1 MKRKCIL
8 FFICLKSTFFYGQ
21 IESFDLVKNME
32 RGINLGNV
40 LSAPIEGNWAPK
52 VFEQYFIDVKNAGFK
67 NVRIPIDFYGNR
79 TNGSTSSYSKESGT
93 ANSYTGNTSDYTVSE
108 AYLDRVEEVIN
119 WSLNQNLIT
128 VLDFHGSELKSEFLY
143 TFSNAKA
150 EYTNPSSA
158 KRLAD
163 LDKFKAIWLAIANRF
178 KNYSHNLIF
187 EVVNEPYFDVSA
199 TEMNEINSLIINA
212 IRSTGDNNLTRNI
225 IITGGGENSNNAPLQ
240 ISDDIIN
247 SDDYLIAS
255 FHYYQPFSFTSSST
269 ANYNDYTWGTDSE
282 KNTVQNHFNEVQ
294 NWSIT
299 KNIPITLGEFGADN
313 ENGLN
318 YNTGLYGDY
327 GGPINSDR
335 VEYHRYISEQAIN
348 RGFSFSVWDAGNK
361 SNKSIHLRTDN
372 PSTNNSIDNTWV
384 EDVLNA
390 LFSSGSW
397 PLCYGSNE
405 NKIIVNP
412 NFECGIDTNW
422 NLNVFGNASAN
433 YSDALH
439 DSRSGSSAAK
449 IEVNTAESFNKV
461 ILSNIIYA
469 NDLTNKKI
477 TIKAYAKSLE
487 ANTNSF
493 KLRVKSN
500 IDGTVTYTPSNE
512 FQLTNTYPTTPFEF
526 TYTIPAQTESIQ
538 IQIMVGETEGT
549 YYFDDF
555 ETIIEDDSSLSVNTH
570 QSTRESQYSFYPN
583 PTRDYVYVQGG
594 KEKNY
599 TVSLYDIRGK
609 LIRNYKKN
617 SNKIDVRQLKAGI
630 YFLRLMNKNKKHYFS
645 FIKN

>member
-1 MKRKCIL
+1 MVR
-8 FFICLKSTFFYGQ
+8 
-21 IESFDLVKNME
+21 NME

-40 LSAPIEGNWAPK
+40 LSAPLEGNWAPK

-79 TNGSTSSYSKESGT
+79 TNGSTSSYSKEPGT
-93 ANSYTGNTSDYTVSE
+93 ANSYTGSTSDYIVSE
-108 AYLDRVEEVIN
+108 VYLDRVEEVIN

-143 TFSNAKA
+143 TFSSSNA

-163 LDKFKAIWLAIANRF
+163 LDKFKAIWLAVSNRF

-187 EVVNEPYFDVSA
+187 EVVNEPYFEVSA
-199 TEMNEINSLIINA
+199 TEMNEINLLIINA
-212 IRSTGDNNLTRNI
+212 IRSTGENNLTRNI
-225 IITGGGENSNNAPLQ
+225 IITGGGENSNNAPFQ

-269 ANYNDYTWGTDSE
+269 ANYNNYTWGTNSE

-294 NWSIT
+294 NWSIS

-372 PSTNNSIDNTWV
+372 PSTNNSINSTWV

-390 LFSSGSW
+390 LFNSGSW
-397 PLCYGSNE
+397 PLCYGSNK

-412 NFECGIDTNW
+412 NFECGINTNW

-433 YSDALH
+433 YSDALS

-449 IEVNTAESFNKV
+449 IEVNTSESFNKV
-461 ILSNIIYA
+461 ILSNIIYS

-487 ANTNSF
+487 TNTNSF

-500 IDGTVTYTPSNE
+500 VDGNITYTPSNE
-512 FQLTNTYPTTPFEF
+512 FQLSNTYPTTPFEF
-526 TYTIPAQTESIQ
+526 TYIIPENTESIQ
-538 IQIMVGETEGT
+538 IQVMVGQTEGT
-549 YYFDDF
+549 YFFDDF
-555 ETIIEDDSSLSVNTH
+555 ETIIEDETSLSDETNIFK
-570 QSTRESQYSFYPN
+570 SESQFRLYPN
-583 PTRDYVYVQGG
+583 PSNNYLYINGNI
-594 KEKNY
+594 EKKYNI
-599 TVSLYDIRGK
+599 TLYDVNGRFIK
-609 LIRNYKKN
+609 KYKKN
-617 SNKIDVRQLKAGI
+617 SVRIDISELNEGI
-630 YFLRLMNKNKKHYFS
+630 YFLCLKIKNKKHYFS
-645 FIKN
+645 VIKN